1 LPVRVKSLPEEGIL
15 VRFEQPLIEGTLVR
29 RYKRFLA
36 DVKLTN
42 GQEVTVHCANPGS
55 MTGCSEPGSKV
66 LVSVAADPR
75 RKFKHQ
81 LEIIYAGRIP
91 VGIHTGRPNA
101 VVAEAVGK
109 GLIPE
114 LAGYATLRREVL
126 FGRDRRIDLLL
137 EGNGLRSCYV
147 EVKGVSL
154 AAGDVAMFP
163 DSITENGPQH
173 MAELVDIVREGNRAM
188 VFFLAQRADVE
199 RFKIADSADPEFGQA
214 IRDAIARGV
223 EIICYRAKVTRRGIE
238 IDKPVPVELAP

>member
-1 LPVRVKSLPEEGIL
+1 

-36 DVKLTN
+36 DVKLNN

-91 VGIHTGRPNA
+91 VAIHTGRPNA
-101 VVAEAVGK
+101 VVAEAIGK
-109 GLIPE
+109 GLLPE
-114 LAGYATLRREVL
+114 LAGYATLRREAL

-147 EVKGVSL
+147 DVKGVSL
-154 AAGDVAMFP
+154 ANGEVAMFP
-163 DSITENGPQH
+163 DTITEGGIEQ

-188 VFFLAQRADVE
+188 IFFLAQRADVE
-199 RFKIADSADPEFGQA
+199 RFKIADHVDPEFGQA

-223 EIICYRAKVTRRGIE
+223 EVVCYRAKVTRRGIE
-238 IDKPVPVELAP
+238 IDKPVVIDLNP

>member
-1 LPVRVKSLPEEGIL
+1 

-66 LVSVAADPR
+66 LVSMALDPR

-101 VVAEAVGK
+101 VVAEAIGK

-114 LAGYATLRREVL
+114 LAGYSTLRREVL
-126 FGRDRRIDLLL
+126 FGRDRRIDILLA
-137 EGNGLRSCYV
+137 GNGLRSCYV
-147 EVKGVSL
+147 DVKGVSL
-154 AAGDVAMFP
+154 ANDEVAMFP
-163 DSITENGPQH
+163 DVVTENGEEQ
-173 MAELVDIVREGNRAM
+173 MSELVDIVREGRRAM
-188 VFFLAQRADVE
+188 VFFLAQRADVA
-199 RFKIADSADPEFGQA
+199 RFKISDSADPEYSQA
-214 IRDAIARGV
+214 IRDAVARGV
-223 EIICYRAKVTRRGIE
+223 ELVCYRAKVTRRGIE
-238 IDKPVPVELAP
+238 IDRQVPVDLSA